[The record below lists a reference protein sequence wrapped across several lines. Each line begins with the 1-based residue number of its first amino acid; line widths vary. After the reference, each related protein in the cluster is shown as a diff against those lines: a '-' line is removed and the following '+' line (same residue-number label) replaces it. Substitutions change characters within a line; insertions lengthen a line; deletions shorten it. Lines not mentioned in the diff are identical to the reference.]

1 MTASLKSLF
10 VKDFRS
16 IRGETSLSLDAPV
29 ILIYGPNGAGKTSLM
44 SALELALTGSV
55 ASLERIDPEYAK
67 YLPHKYAD
75 SGKGLVRL
83 KTEGFANR
91 NEIELEVYGQAMG
104 GPGLLESAESLF
116 FSERCYL
123 AQPTLN
129 RLLEIYQFQES
140 KKSDSPLTR
149 FVKDLLR
156 LDHLDALING
166 LHPAGNVRRF
176 QGLAP
181 HFWDARE
188 TIPQLESRIEASE
201 SELERVRNMQ
211 HDAESKVRES
221 ARNLGLEEP
230 KQSIDIERTLAQ
242 LNSAPDTVLL
252 QSLARQRREIE
263 SMLIQWQQV
272 STDVTPQ
279 ERFAIEERDARATRD
294 LDTWIKDYGARWQ
307 NLSDAISKA
316 LTLVNAPPRDDPQGA
331 LELLERSLTSEAKRI
346 SSALDEDRG
355 HERAVAE
362 MQQSLDQGNARIA
375 LIDGQLSDMS
385 DTESF
390 AKALSGL
397 APFIQGEV
405 CPVCDRDYSETGQ
418 ERLSAHLSE
427 KIVRLTEA
435 AGRLQSLAKD
445 RIETLAAVNRTK
457 TVHAD
462 AVARRLDPAIRD
474 RMKLDLASYL
484 EFLLALNQFR
494 AAVVA
499 GSRLLSEKAAASRT
513 LSALRSREQTA
524 SSLRVSLA
532 SIYRQLGLDGFADST
547 PFQEAVAALR
557 KFIED
562 EDQRISLRLANRR
575 LVNEQLAAL
584 RTVRKE
590 MVRIEAEDRR
600 IREQLEHLRKAK
612 QTADLVIEFGKDL
625 AKKARERRTAIV
637 SHVFNENLNRIWR
650 DLFVRLAPEEPF
662 VPAFAVPEVST
673 GPVEAVLETRY
684 RRGGKGGDP
693 RTMLSAGNL
702 NTAALTLFLALHLTV
717 TPKIHWL
724 LIDDPVQSMDE
735 VHISQFAALLRT
747 LSKQHKRQ
755 IVIAVHEK
763 PLFDY
768 LTLELSPSFPGDRLI
783 TAQLGRSSE
792 GTSTLNWEVATFVE
806 DKAIAV

>member
-16 IRGETSLSLDAPV
+16 IRGEASLSLDAPV
-29 ILIYGPNGAGKTSLM
+29 ILLYGPNGSGKTSLM

-55 ASLERIDPEYAK
+55 ASLERVDPEYAR

-83 KTEGFANR
+83 KTEGFAIR
-91 NEIELEVYGQAMG
+91 NEIELEVSGQAMVS
-104 GPGLLESAESLF
+104 PGLLESAESLF

-140 KKSDSPLTR
+140 KKSDSALTR

-156 LDHLDALING
+156 LDHLDALIDG
-166 LHPAGNVRRF
+166 LRPAGNVRRF
-176 QGLAP
+176 KELAP
-181 HFWDARE
+181 HFWGARE
-188 TIPQLESRIEASE
+188 TIPQLESRIEANE
-201 SELERVRNMQ
+201 SELERVRKIQ
-211 HDAESKVRES
+211 QGAEAKVRES
-221 ARNLGLEEP
+221 LENLGLEEP
-230 KQSIDIERTLAQ
+230 KQSIDIELTLAQ
-242 LNSAPDTVLL
+242 LNSAPDTVQLEA
-252 QSLARQRREIE
+252 LARQRREIE

-272 STDVTPQ
+272 SSDVAPQ
-279 ERFAIEERDARATRD
+279 ERLAVEERDAGASRD
-294 LDTWIKDYGARWQ
+294 IDTWIKEYGSRWQ
-307 NLSDAISKA
+307 NLSDTISKA
-316 LTLVNAPPRDDPQGA
+316 LSLVSPPPRDDPRA
-331 LELLERSLTSEAKRI
+331 AFELLERSLTSEVNRI
-346 SSALDEDRG
+346 SSSLDEDRG
-355 HERAVAE
+355 YEQAIAE
-362 MQQSLDQGNARIA
+362 MQQSMDQGNARIA
-375 LIDGQLSDMS
+375 LIDGQLSDTS
-385 DTESF
+385 ERESF

-397 APFIQGEV
+397 GPFIQGEV
-405 CPVCDRDYSETGQ
+405 CPVCDRDYSEIGQ
-418 ERLSAHLSE
+418 APLSAYLSE
-427 KIVRLTEA
+427 KIARLTEA

-445 RIETLAAVNRTK
+445 RVETLAAVNRTK
-457 TVHAD
+457 ALHAD
-462 AVARRLDPAIRD
+462 ALAKRLDPSIRD
-474 RMKLDLASYL
+474 QMKLGLASYQ
-484 EFLLALNQFR
+484 EFLGALEQFR
-494 AAVVA
+494 AAVVD
-499 GSRLLSEKAAASRT
+499 GSRFLSEKATASRT

-532 SIYRQLGLDGFADST
+532 SIYKQLGLDGFADST
-547 PFQEAVAALR
+547 SFQEAVAAVR
-557 KFIED
+557 RFIED
-562 EDQRISLRLANRR
+562 EDQRLSLRLANRR
-575 LVNEQLAAL
+575 LMNEQLAAL
-584 RTVRKE
+584 RTARKE
-590 MVRIEAEDRR
+590 MVRIEAEDRG
-600 IREQLEHLRKAK
+600 IRKQLEQLRKAK
-612 QTADLVIEFGKDL
+612 QTADLVIDFGKDL

-717 TPKIHWL
+717 TPKIPWL

-747 LSKQHKRQ
+747 LSKRHKRQ

-768 LTLELSPSFPGDRLI
+768 LTLELSPSFAGDRLI